1 MARPPLPATQTA
13 DSNSPAEPL
22 SKTRRKQAMTEL
34 QALGTT
40 LVALPETQFR
50 QLPMSERLMLA
61 ARDARKITDHEGR
74 RRQLQYVGR
83 LMRDEDEDKVQAMRA
98 KLAAFKGESNAENA
112 RFHAMEKLRDAM
124 LADDTALTRFVAEHA
139 QTDVQRLR
147 TLVREARKDAQAG
160 KPPRHAHELFKL
172 IRETLEN
179 EAGTAPS

>member
-1 MARPPLPATQTA
+1 MPRRPLPAAQEEFDGA
-13 DSNSPAEPL
+13 AAEPI
-22 SKTRRKQAMTEL
+22 SKTQKKQQMTEL
-34 QALGTT
+34 QALGAT

-83 LMRDEDEDKVQAMRA
+83 LMRDEDEATVDAMRA

-112 RFHAMEKLRDAM
+112 RFHAMEKLRDAL
-124 LADDTALTRFVAEHA
+124 LANDAAITRFIAEHA
-139 QTDVQRLR
+139 AVDVQRLR
-147 TLVREARKDAQAG
+147 NLVREARKDAQSN
-160 KPPRHAHELFKL
+160 KPPKHARELFKL

-179 EAGTAPS
+179 EANA